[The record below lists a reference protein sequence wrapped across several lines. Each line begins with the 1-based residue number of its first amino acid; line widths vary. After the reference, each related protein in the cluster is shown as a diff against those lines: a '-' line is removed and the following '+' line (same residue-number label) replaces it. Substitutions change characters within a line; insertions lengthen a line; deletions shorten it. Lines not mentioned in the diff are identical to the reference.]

1 MRRTSFTLSLTAH
14 GSCSSSHSR
23 LCHLVRSF
31 HFTPGKPSLTI
42 YLVRFLRQIY
52 LSDISI
58 FLASKALSH
67 DKEENRGSCPHRKG
81 TNESSRRTVKRRA
94 ETRWRTVDLIKAALW
109 PARRS
114 LVESLRRT
122 LMATIKM
129 RFALS
134 LSLAALSS
142 VYLERNSPRPCRL
155 APSIPRQRNL
165 FPLLRCSRVSYSCP
179 PHCAM
184 AKGAQ
189 EDIPEALCF
198 GGLEQREHLG
208 QAHSLELF
216 HKWKF
221 KATFEAH
228 CTQRKDWTV
237 GPVKWLWYPILLD
250 SRVPSH

>member
-1 MRRTSFTLSLTAH
+1 MPTQKRDKREQSENRKEESRDALTHRRPHKGGAMTGTTFPGGELAPDINGH
-14 GSCSSSHSR
+14 HKDA
-23 LCHLVRSF
+23 VRS
-31 HFTPGKPSLTI
+31 
-42 YLVRFLRQIY
+42 
-52 LSDISI
+52 
-58 FLASKALSH
+58 
-67 DKEENRGSCPHRKG
+67 
-81 TNESSRRTVKRRA
+81 
-94 ETRWRTVDLIKAALW
+94 
-109 PARRS
+109 
-114 LVESLRRT
+114 
-122 LMATIKM
+122 
-129 RFALS
+129 LS